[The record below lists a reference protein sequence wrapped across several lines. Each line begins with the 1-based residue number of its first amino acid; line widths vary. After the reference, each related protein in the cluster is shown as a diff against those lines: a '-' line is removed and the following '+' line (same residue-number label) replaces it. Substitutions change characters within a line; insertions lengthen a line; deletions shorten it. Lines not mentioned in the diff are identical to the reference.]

1 MLRLEPFRL
10 SVENRSISGLLHL
23 PLTANPPCVI
33 TAHGLFSS
41 KDSDK
46 FISIADCFTKHG
58 LAVIRFDFGGCG
70 ESTGSISDTTVSK
83 RLKELK
89 AVVAFA
95 RQHPLLS
102 PQLGLL
108 GSSLGGYVSLLYA
121 AQDRAVSALSVWATP
136 YNLLEL
142 RHNIPA
148 EDLLRLKQD
157 FFIDA
162 AQYHLEPALSALTI
176 VQIIQGNNDAIVPYT
191 HAHELFSRVSQPKE
205 LHIIPTGDHSL
216 TGPDDRKR
224 AIEHSLRWF
233 QTYLPL

>member
-1 MLRLEPFRL
+1 MLMLKPFVL
-10 SVENRSISGLLHL
+10 SVENRYICGILHL
-23 PLTANPPCVI
+23 PHTKNPPCVI

-46 FISIADCFTKHG
+46 FISIADYFTTHG

-70 ESTGSISDTTVSK
+70 ESTGSISDTTVSR
-83 RLKELK
+83 RLKELT

-95 RQHPLLS
+95 RQHPSLS
-102 PQLGLL
+102 ARLGLL
-108 GSSLGGYVSLLYA
+108 GSSLGGYVSLMYA
-121 AQDRAVSALSVWATP
+121 AQDQAVKALSVWAAP

-162 AQYHLEPALSALTI
+162 AQYHLEPVLSALTF
-176 VQIIQGNNDAIVPYT
+176 VQIIHGKSDAIVPYT
-191 HAHELFSRVSQPKE
+191 HAQQLFRRVSHPKE
-205 LHIIPTGDHSL
+205 LHLIPEGDHSL
-216 TGPDDRKR
+216 TGPGDRKM

-233 QTYLPL
+233 QACLLI

>member
-1 MLRLEPFRL
+1 MSESFRL
-10 SVENRSISGLLHL
+10 SVEDRFISGILHL
-23 PLTANPPCVI
+23 PPAAKPPCVI

-46 FISIADCFTKHG
+46 FISITDSFTRHG

-70 ESTGSISDTTVSK
+70 ESTGSIADTTVSR
-83 RLKELK
+83 RLKELT

-95 RQHPLLS
+95 RQHPALS
-102 PQLGLL
+102 NRLGLL

-136 YNLLEL
+136 YALLDL
-142 RHNIPA
+142 RHNIP
-148 EDLLRLKQD
+148 EEELLRLKQD

-162 AQYHLEPALSALTI
+162 AHYHLEPVLSALTF
-176 VQIIQGNNDAIVPYT
+176 VQIIHGKSDAIVPYT
-191 HAHELFSRVSQPKE
+191 HAQQLFRRVSHPKE
-205 LHIIPTGDHSL
+205 LHLIPEGDHSL
-216 TGPDDRKR
+216 TGPGDRKM

-233 QTYLPL
+233 QACLLI